1 MNNKALTILNPRS
14 FLGIFSD
21 YGCSKTEKS
30 VSFTDTDVQT
40 FLEWEENQS
49 TKRKTESYVFSGFG
63 NGISRGWEQQSTAGA
78 KLVELP
84 LTDFGTAREIF
95 LLSVRTKSIIKN
107 FFEWKVCLLFFFVI
121 IQRIFS
127 SWIWMYDR
135 TTVRP
140 YKVPLLTCVVNC
152 AAGTPTP
159 RLCPVVQWSVHWVP
173 SRTTRVL
180 VLAGARRWTLG
191 TYGKTVLGLAKSIYY
206 TVNYRY
212 GTLEEKFHINAHPY
226 ITLYFQHCT

>member
-1 MNNKALTILNPRS
+1 MVVKKL
-14 FLGIFSD
+14 
-21 YGCSKTEKS
+21 KKS

-49 TKRKTESYVFSGFG
+49 AKRKTESYVLSGFG
-63 NGISRGWEQQSTAGA
+63 NGISRVWEQQSTAGA

-84 LTDFGTAREIF
+84 LADFGTVREIF
-95 LLSVRTKSIIKN
+95 LLLVRTKSITIN
-107 FFEWKVCLLFFFVI
+107 FFEWKVCLLFFFFVI

-127 SWIWMYDR
+127 SWIWTYDR

-140 YKVPLLTCVVNC
+140 YKVLLLTCVVNC

-191 TYGKTVLGLAKSIYY
+191 TYGKKKASSSFRLG
-206 TVNYRY
+206 
-212 GTLEEKFHINAHPY
+212 
-226 ITLYFQHCT
+226 